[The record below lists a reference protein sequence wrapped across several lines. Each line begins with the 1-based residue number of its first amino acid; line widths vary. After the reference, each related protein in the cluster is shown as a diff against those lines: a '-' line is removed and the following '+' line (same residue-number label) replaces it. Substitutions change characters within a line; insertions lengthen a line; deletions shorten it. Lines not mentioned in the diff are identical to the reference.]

1 MLTVDWH
8 RLVLSLQVL
17 GDFTALAVPALL
29 LVLGSTE
36 LTLLLVLSFSMLD
49 GCITVVGQ
57 GPVGKLYP
65 NPTGRSGLV
74 VWGKPQ
80 GVAIVITQAAI
91 KGVCGVD
98 NPERHY

>member
-17 GDFTALAVPALL
+17 GHFTALAVLALILVL
-29 LVLGSTE
+29 LVTE

-57 GPVGKLYP
+57 GPIGKLYP

-74 VWGKPQ
+74 VWAKLQ
-80 GVAIVITQAAI
+80 GVALAITQAAI
-91 KGVCGVD
+91 EGVCRVG
-98 NPERHY
+98 NPGKKC